1 MLLRLSRTLREI
13 HRLSRET
20 PTAGFQD
27 AAFEA
32 MKELIRF
39 DAGYWGGGR
48 GPVEAVVTHYV
59 HLHRLPAEEM
69 SAAFE
74 KVKSRPK
81 YVETISRCVINAG
94 QAQVFDTRET
104 GIGDFYGLH
113 GVDQIVTLYQHDADL
128 GLYHVISLY
137 RSGAERCFTEAECL
151 LFESA
156 VPHLLDAWRES
167 KLLHISGANRDA
179 CLLTPAAALLDKEGA
194 VHFARPAFVELMRQ
208 EWPDWRGPFV
218 PEAMRRMQDGAF
230 TGERVAARFTPQ
242 NDFFLAVLRNK
253 GPLDRLT
260 ARELEVAKQ
269 LAKGASHKEIARDL
283 DIAPA
288 TARNHIAR
296 IHAKLGSSKGTQV
309 AAMLLNEGWL

>member
-1 MLLRLSRTLREI
+1 MLHRLSRTLREI
-13 HRLSRET
+13 HRLSREA
-20 PTAGFQD
+20 PVAGFQD

-39 DAGYWGGGR
+39 DTGYWGGGR
-48 GPVEAVVTHYV
+48 EPVEAVVIHYR

-69 SAAFE
+69 NAAFE

-81 YVETISRCVINAG
+81 HIEIIFRCVINAG
-94 QAQVFDTRET
+94 QAQAFDTREA
-104 GIGDFYGLH
+104 GVDDFYSPYGI
-113 GVDQIVTLYQHDADL
+113 DQVVTLYTHDADL

-137 RSGAERCFTEAECL
+137 RSGEERFTEQERL

-167 KLLHISGANRDA
+167 KLLHLTGVNRDA
-179 CLLTPAAALLDKEGA
+179 CPLSPAAALLDKEGA

-208 EWPDWRGPFV
+208 EWPGWRGPYV
-218 PEAMRRMQDGAF
+218 PEAMRRVQDGAF
-230 TGERVAARFTPQ
+230 GGERVAARFIPQ
-242 NDFFLAVLRNK
+242 ENFFLAVLRNK

-269 LAKGASHKEIARDL
+269 LAQGASHKEIAL
-283 DIAPA
+283 NLAIAPA

-296 IHAKLGSSKGTQV
+296 IHAKLGSSKGAQV
-309 AAMLLNEGWL
+309 AAMLMNEGWL